1 MRLQCSPDMNLYE
14 RFWQTIDELRQAH
27 EGGPEAAGIQLT
39 AVHPPDGVQSEAA
52 KDLTCIVKRAPRRY
66 PPYVVAQ
73 QSVSARPF
81 CLIYTVSRPE
91 LLPQF
96 HELFEHYVDKNAF
109 VAESFLRLRPHCDIP
124 YILFL
129 SDRCFYLYDTG
140 LEELLR
146 WGNDY
151 ASLEEAVIQPL
162 ISGDSLLNNWDQIAR
177 KTSTQRSEEFARW
190 LDLWKVG
197 IGARTSATPAFM
209 QLLMQKVVL
218 LFLYDLY
225 FNLQEPELAL
235 RENFLD
241 QRVVY
246 RRTRA
251 PQMEPAPFDGVAW
264 LHEASAEVVRLY
276 DIDFLR
282 WTNAESNFFALMGA
296 ETRLQF
302 SQFILELFLLST
314 AKLQTEVQSDA
325 FSDANSKLKLWK
337 FSVTETVN
345 IRRRLQADDV
355 NVYEPIWID
364 LEDSGIGW
372 ALHVV
377 KETLDFWRE
386 RCNFFEQ
393 QLAEQRQL
401 KVQFDMFQQPDLEKA
416 RVPMISDIFDAAF
429 STSIR
434 VFYDFPAEKAT
445 LEYLVILAVFEFC
458 RQWGY
463 PLRQLGQ
470 IGDIFTEKERL
481 VSLQGT

>member
-1 MRLQCSPDMNLYE
+1 MNLYE
-14 RFWQTIDELRQAH
+14 RFWKTIDDLRENCAGGTEQAD
-27 EGGPEAAGIQLT
+27 IQLT
-39 AVHPPDGVQSEAA
+39 AVHAPDGVQSEAA
-52 KDLTCIVKRAPRRY
+52 RDLSAVVRRAPRRY

-73 QSVSARPF
+73 QSVSQRPF
-81 CLIYTVSRPE
+81 CLVYTVAKPE

-109 VAESFLRLRPHCDIP
+109 VAEAMLRLRPHCDIP

-129 SDRCFYLYDTG
+129 SDRCFYLYDVA

-146 WGNDY
+146 WGSDFS
-151 ASLEEAVIQPL
+151 ALEEAAIQPL
-162 ISGDSLLNNWDQIAR
+162 VAGESLLKSWDEIPR
-177 KTSTQRSEEFARW
+177 KTNTQRAEEFARW
-190 LDLWKVG
+190 MDLWKVG

-209 QLLMQKVVL
+209 QLLMQKVTL
-218 LFLYDLY
+218 LFLYDVY
-225 FNLQEPELAL
+225 FGLDDAELGL

-241 QRVVY
+241 QRMVA

-251 PQMEPAPFDGVAW
+251 PQMEPVPFDGVAW

-276 DIDFLR
+276 EIDFLR

-296 ETRLQF
+296 DTRLQF

-314 AKLQTEVQSDA
+314 AKLQSGVQADA
-325 FSDANSKLKLWK
+325 FSDANSRLKLWK

-355 NVYEPIWID
+355 NVYEPIWLD

-372 ALHVV
+372 ALHVI
-377 KETLDFWRE
+377 KETLEFWRE
-386 RCNFFEQ
+386 RTSYFEQ

-401 KVQFDMFQQPDLEKA
+401 KVQFDMFQQPDLENAK
-416 RVPMISDIFDAAF
+416 VPVSSDIFDAAF
-429 STSIR
+429 SSSVR
-434 VFYDFPAEKAT
+434 VFFDFPAERAT
-445 LEYLVILAVFEFC
+445 LEYLVVLTVFEFC
-458 RQWGY
+458 RRYGY
-463 PLRQLGQ
+463 PLRSLALV
-470 IGDIFTEKERL
+470 GDMFTQKERL